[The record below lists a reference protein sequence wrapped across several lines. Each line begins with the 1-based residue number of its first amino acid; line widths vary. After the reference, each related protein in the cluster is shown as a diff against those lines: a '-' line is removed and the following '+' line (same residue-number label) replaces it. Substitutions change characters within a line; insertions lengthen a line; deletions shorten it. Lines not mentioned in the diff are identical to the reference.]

1 NLAGQQQIDRKDDS
15 YRRGQTR
22 GQAKPAGPQQ
32 STDKGKEQSKADDIE
47 CAIIII
53 EHAEQ
58 QIDLAPQ
65 RRVTDCSSWRIVPA
79 TKPEGRRS
87 DELRQ
92 ADCDP
97 AAERWPVAGA
107 EGGQGRGEDPSA
119 SAAQ

>member
-1 NLAGQQQIDRKDDS
+1 NLAGQQQIDRKDDP

-58 QIDLAPQ
+58 QIDLAPEC
-65 RRVTDCSSWRIVPA
+65 RVTDCSSWRTVPD
-79 TKPEGRRS
+79 TKPECRRS
-87 DELRQ
+87 DELRE
-92 ADCDP
+92 ANCDP
-97 AAERWPVAGA
+97 AAERWPLAGA
-107 EGGQGRGEDPSA
+107 QFANSR
-119 SAAQ
+119 